1 MSEGREMPRYRCHK
15 EVWALQ
21 VSDVPIKINAD
32 GSITFGVADVGYGPV
47 TVGREVVA
55 RYMPVAGDFY
65 VVYADGY
72 KSFSPRKAFI
82 EGYTPLGQS
91 FAEIKQ
97 GIKDGKANPD
107 QTQR

>member
-1 MSEGREMPRYRCHK
+1 MSEGREMPRYRSHK
-15 EVWALQ
+15 EVWALEIAQ
-21 VSDVPIKINAD
+21 VSLEAGGLRLIFKDAGYAPMEFGLTDPIL
-32 GSITFGVADVGYGPV
+32 SRYCPV
-47 TVGREVVA
+47 D
-55 RYMPVAGDFY
+55 GDFY

-97 GIKDGKANPD
+97 SLK
-107 QTQR
+107 